1 MVKSYVIVN
10 PKKLNFILP
19 DLEALPITLSILP
32 LVRLVIEVVAG
43 VDGLDLRVLAVTQA
57 NVTHVVGV
65 QLENVFRG
73 LIIKI
78 NQNHTNFRINFKF
91 I

>member
-1 MVKSYVIVN
+1 
-10 PKKLNFILP
+10 
-19 DLEALPITLSILP
+19 
-32 LVRLVIEVVAG
+32 
-43 VDGLDLRVLAVTQA
+43 LAVTQA
-57 NVTHVVGV
+57 SVTHVVGV

>member
-1 MVKSYVIVN
+1 
-10 PKKLNFILP
+10 
-19 DLEALPITLSILP
+19 
-32 LVRLVIEVVAG
+32 
-43 VDGLDLRVLAVTQA
+43 LAVTQA

-65 QLENVFRG
+65 QLENFFRG